1 MHASLRLCLFQDAL
15 DKTHD
20 AEQLL
25 VHQRLAHELD
35 VRGRALDGLGIVC
48 VPLLGS
54 WSFGV
59 ERGGKRR
66 VNGQEQRRTGRLVG
80 SVVLEEGGI

>member
-1 MHASLRLCLFQDAL
+1 MHASLRLPLFQDSL

-54 WSFGV
+54 WSFGKGR
-59 ERGGKRR
+59 ERKRR
-66 VNGQEQRRTGRLVG
+66 E
-80 SVVLEEGGI
+80 